1 MPSALFLSFMSR
13 LLLFSVLCNHC
24 SKNIR
29 SPKKRIM
36 LQEYHELKSVF
47 KKSFI
52 VVVFNSNHYKKLFS
66 ITFNENGW
74 RDKSTY
80 N

>member
-1 MPSALFLSFMSR
+1 
-13 LLLFSVLCNHC
+13 
-24 SKNIR
+24 
-29 SPKKRIM
+29 M
-36 LQEYHELKSVF
+36 LQEYLELKSVF